1 MIWISINDIV
11 KVTLRSAEV
20 GSGMRDLSSDYVS
33 KLVKIPGIIVAAT
46 GIKAKAT
53 SITIQCRSCRNT
65 IPNLSKLSI
74 ILKTKSSSI

>member
-1 MIWISINDIV
+1 MIWILINDIV

>member
-1 MIWISINDIV
+1 MIWILINDIM

-65 IPNLSKLSI
+65 IPNLSKFSI
-74 ILKTKSSSI
+74 ILKTKVAAF